1 MVLAQRQETRNVMAF
16 RELRS
21 LRAALACRAKKNSLA
36 LRGSDSGI
44 PVT

>member
-21 LRAALACRAKKNSLA
+21 LRAALACRAKKTAVA

-44 PVT
+44 SAT